1 MVPFSMKHRLWL
13 AAGAVL
19 GSAMLTPYA
28 CLAQSGFPN
37 KVITLVS
44 AFPTGGTTDIVARA
58 IAPPLGQALGVS
70 VIVENRVGAAGMLAT
85 DHVAKAKPDGYTL
98 LVTTA
103 TTVLILPHT
112 SDTVLPYDAQK
123 DLVGITLMGIAPE
136 VLAVNPK
143 VPATNLKE
151 LIALAGKRQVTLAS
165 SGTGGLPH
173 LVIELLRSSASGARI
188 VHVPFKGA
196 GPAVIDTLGGHV
208 DGIFVDLP
216 AVATQIKANQ
226 LRGITVANNRRSEFL
241 PDLQTSVEQGFPN
254 VIGVNWTGILAPAGT
269 PRPVIDKLH
278 AALLNM
284 LKLDAVKKALALSS
298 VEVSVSAT
306 PADFAKF
313 LAVEY
318 KKWAKVVEDAGMK
331 PTR

>member
-1 MVPFSMKHRLWL
+1 MVLFSLKHRLRIVTV
-13 AAGAVL
+13 AVL
-19 GSAMLTPYA
+19 GSAFVAPYA
-28 CLAQSGFPN
+28 CLAQSDFPN
-37 KVITLVS
+37 KAITLVS

-70 VIVENRVGAAGMLAT
+70 VIVENRAGAAGMIAT
-85 DHVAKAKPDGYTL
+85 DHVAKAKPDGHTL

-112 SDTVLPYDAQK
+112 SDNVSYDAQK

-136 VLAVNPK
+136 VLAVNPR

-151 LIALAGKRQVTLAS
+151 LIALAGKKQVTLAS
-165 SGTGGLPH
+165 SGNGGLPH
-173 LVIELLRSSASGARI
+173 LVIELLRSSIGGQRI

-216 AVATQIKANQ
+216 AVATQIKAKQ

-241 PDLQTSVEQGFPN
+241 PDVPTSVEQGFPH
-254 VIGVNWTGILAPAGT
+254 VVGVNWTGILAPAGT

-278 AALLNM
+278 AALLNAV
-284 LKLDAVKKALALSS
+284 KLDAVKRALALSA

-306 PADFAKF
+306 PADFSKF

-318 KKWAKVVEDAGMK
+318 KKWEKVVEVAGMK